1 MIAHLDVDCFF
12 AQVEEVRLSVR
23 GRPLGVQQ
31 NMEIAAVNYEARA
44 FGLYNRISVAEG
56 KRLCPDLVLVRG
68 DNGVNAMQRYR
79 SAGQAVLTCVMHSLD
94 PPGLPATSWLGRQ
107 VERSSF
113 DDFFV
118 QLPER
123 LASVEAATA
132 WAHELRAA
140 VLQATGLRCSVGL
153 ARTKLLS
160 MLATKHAKPNG
171 MYCCVGAAPERAL
184 LDAARVDKIC
194 GAGLHGL
201 RPSTRLGLQH
211 VLGEAATLAQAR
223 AWLEEEAHGA
233 AAALGAPEAEALGS
247 LLSTACDGSAVGRFQ
262 LPRSLSV
269 ECSVRPTDHEPATRL
284 EQVHHG
290 FVHLAPMLLSRAEDD
305 VATYGPRRPAQLL
318 VKWKLFPS
326 AKEVRQAQVA
336 WPPAKNEDAHAI
348 AALATRTFEAAVGTQ
363 PFRVSRLVLVL
374 VYADSGAS
382 GSATGAA
389 AKRKRAEPGQPSL
402 LQFVRKAAPLG
413 FVTSMPP
420 LGFVTPTPPLGF
432 VTPTAGPDR
441 AAAAPSPPRVEAQQ
455 RAAERSSLATCPVC
469 GASIPLS
476 AINSHLDVCLAV
488 AQRE

>member
-1 MIAHLDVDCFF
+1 
-12 AQVEEVRLSVR
+12 
-23 GRPLGVQQ
+23 
-31 NMEIAAVNYEARA
+31 
-44 FGLYNRISVAEG
+44 
-56 KRLCPDLVLVRG
+56 
-68 DNGVNAMQRYR
+68 
-79 SAGQAVLTCVMHSLD
+79 
-94 PPGLPATSWLGRQ
+94 
-107 VERSSF
+107 
-113 DDFFV
+113 
-118 QLPER
+118 
-123 LASVEAATA
+123 
-132 WAHELRAA
+132 
-140 VLQATGLRCSVGL
+140 
-153 ARTKLLS
+153 
-160 MLATKHAKPNG
+160 
-171 MYCCVGAAPERAL
+171 
-184 LDAARVDKIC
+184 
-194 GAGLHGL
+194 
-201 RPSTRLGLQH
+201 
-211 VLGEAATLAQAR
+211 
-223 AWLEEEAHGA
+223 
-233 AAALGAPEAEALGS
+233 
-247 LLSTACDGSAVGRFQ
+247 
-262 LPRSLSV
+262 
-269 ECSVRPTDHEPATRL
+269 
-284 EQVHHG
+284 
-290 FVHLAPMLLSRAEDD
+290 MLLSRAEDD
-305 VATYGPRRPAQLL
+305 VATYGQRRPAQLV

-413 FVTSMPP
+413 FVTPTPP

-432 VTPTAGPDR
+432 VTPTAGSDR

>member
-1 MIAHLDVDCFF
+1 
-12 AQVEEVRLSVR
+12 
-23 GRPLGVQQ
+23 
-31 NMEIAAVNYEARA
+31 
-44 FGLYNRISVAEG
+44 
-56 KRLCPDLVLVRG
+56 
-68 DNGVNAMQRYR
+68 
-79 SAGQAVLTCVMHSLD
+79 
-94 PPGLPATSWLGRQ
+94 
-107 VERSSF
+107 
-113 DDFFV
+113 
-118 QLPER
+118 
-123 LASVEAATA
+123 
-132 WAHELRAA
+132 
-140 VLQATGLRCSVGL
+140 
-153 ARTKLLS
+153 
-160 MLATKHAKPNG
+160 
-171 MYCCVGAAPERAL
+171 
-184 LDAARVDKIC
+184 
-194 GAGLHGL
+194 
-201 RPSTRLGLQH
+201 
-211 VLGEAATLAQAR
+211 
-223 AWLEEEAHGA
+223 
-233 AAALGAPEAEALGS
+233 
-247 LLSTACDGSAVGRFQ
+247 
-262 LPRSLSV
+262 
-269 ECSVRPTDHEPATRL
+269 
-284 EQVHHG
+284 
-290 FVHLAPMLLSRAEDD
+290 MLLSRAEDD
-305 VATYGPRRPAQLL
+305 VATYGPRRPAQLV

-413 FVTSMPP
+413 FVTPTPP

-432 VTPTAGPDR
+432 VTPTAGSDR

>member
-1 MIAHLDVDCFF
+1 
-12 AQVEEVRLSVR
+12 
-23 GRPLGVQQ
+23 
-31 NMEIAAVNYEARA
+31 
-44 FGLYNRISVAEG
+44 
-56 KRLCPDLVLVRG
+56 
-68 DNGVNAMQRYR
+68 
-79 SAGQAVLTCVMHSLD
+79 
-94 PPGLPATSWLGRQ
+94 
-107 VERSSF
+107 
-113 DDFFV
+113 
-118 QLPER
+118 
-123 LASVEAATA
+123 
-132 WAHELRAA
+132 
-140 VLQATGLRCSVGL
+140 
-153 ARTKLLS
+153 
-160 MLATKHAKPNG
+160 
-171 MYCCVGAAPERAL
+171 
-184 LDAARVDKIC
+184 
-194 GAGLHGL
+194 
-201 RPSTRLGLQH
+201 
-211 VLGEAATLAQAR
+211 
-223 AWLEEEAHGA
+223 
-233 AAALGAPEAEALGS
+233 
-247 LLSTACDGSAVGRFQ
+247 
-262 LPRSLSV
+262 
-269 ECSVRPTDHEPATRL
+269 
-284 EQVHHG
+284 
-290 FVHLAPMLLSRAEDD
+290 MLLSRAEDD
-305 VATYGPRRPAQLL
+305 VATYGPRRPAQLV

-382 GSATGAA
+382 GLATGAA

-413 FVTSMPP
+413 FVTPMPPLGFVTPMPP

>member
-12 AQVEEVRLSVR
+12 AQVEEVRLSLR

-94 PPGLPATSWLGRQ
+94 PPGLPATSWLGRL

-113 DDFFV
+113 DDFYV

-160 MLATKHAKPNG
+160 MLATKLAKPNG

-201 RPSTRLGLQH
+201 RPSTRLVLQH

-223 AWLEEEAHGA
+223 AWLVQEALGA

-284 EQVHHG
+284 EHVHRG

-305 VATYGPRRPAQLL
+305 VATYGPRRPAQLV

-336 WPPAKNEDAHAI
+336 WPPAQKEDAHAI

-363 PFRVSRLVLVL
+363 TFRLSRLALVL
-374 VYADSGAS
+374 VYADGGVS
-382 GSATGAA
+382 GSATTSAA
-389 AKRKRAEPGQPSL
+389 AKRKRAEPGQPLL
-402 LQFVRKAAPLG
+402 LQFVRKAAPSG
-413 FVTSMPP
+413 FVTS
-420 LGFVTPTPPLGF
+420 GFVTPTTGPSGF
-432 VTPTAGPDR
+432 VTPTTGADR
-441 AAAAPSPPRVEAQQ
+441 AAAAPSPPRVAAQQ

-469 GASIPLS
+469 GASTPLS
-476 AINSHLDVCLAV
+476 AINSHLDVCLA
-488 AQRE
+488 QRV

>member
-1 MIAHLDVDCFF
+1 M
-12 AQVEEVRLSVR
+12 
-23 GRPLGVQQ
+23 
-31 NMEIAAVNYEARA
+31 
-44 FGLYNRISVAEG
+44 AEG

-79 SAGQAVLTCVMHSLD
+79 RAGQAVLTCVMH
-94 PPGLPATSWLGRQ
+94 
-107 VERSSF
+107 SF

-201 RPSTRLGLQH
+201 RPSTRLALQH

-223 AWLEEEAHGA
+223 AWLVQEALGA

-284 EQVHHG
+284 EHVHRG

-305 VATYGPRRPAQLL
+305 VATYGPRRPAQLV

-336 WPPAKNEDAHAI
+336 WPPAQKEDAHAI

-363 PFRVSRLVLVL
+363 TFRLSRLALVL
-374 VYADSGAS
+374 VYADGGVS
-382 GSATGAA
+382 GSATTSAA
-389 AKRKRAEPGQPSL
+389 AKRKRAEPGQPLL
-402 LQFVRKAAPLG
+402 LQFVRKAAP
-413 FVTSMPP
+413 S
-420 LGFVTPTPPLGF
+420 GFVTPTTG
-432 VTPTAGPDR
+432 ADR
-441 AAAAPSPPRVEAQQ
+441 AAAAPSPPRVAAQQ

-469 GASIPLS
+469 GASTPLS
-476 AINSHLDVCLAV
+476 AINSHLDVCLA
-488 AQRE
+488 QRV

>member
-12 AQVEEVRLSVR
+12 AQVEEVRLSLR

-94 PPGLPATSWLGRQ
+94 PPGLPATSWLGRL

-113 DDFFV
+113 DDFYV

-160 MLATKHAKPNG
+160 MLATKLAKPNG

-201 RPSTRLGLQH
+201 RPSTRLVLQH

-223 AWLEEEAHGA
+223 AWLVQEALGA

-284 EQVHHG
+284 EHAHRG
-290 FVHLAPMLLSRAEDD
+290 FVHLSPMLLSRAE
-305 VATYGPRRPAQLL
+305 RPA
-318 VKWKLFPS
+318 P
-326 AKEVRQAQVA
+326 ARAARGQVETL
-336 WPPAKNEDAHAI
+336 PEREGSP
-348 AALATRTFEAAVGTQ
+348 
-363 PFRVSRLVLVL
+363 
-374 VYADSGAS
+374 S
-382 GSATGAA
+382 GSGGLAA
-389 AKRKRAEPGQPSL
+389 
-402 LQFVRKAAPLG
+402 
-413 FVTSMPP
+413 
-420 LGFVTPTPPLGF
+420 
-432 VTPTAGPDR
+432 
-441 AAAAPSPPRVEAQQ
+441 
-455 RAAERSSLATCPVC
+455 
-469 GASIPLS
+469 
-476 AINSHLDVCLAV
+476 
-488 AQRE
+488 REE